1 MGDQEAAGVYF
12 EVMADY
18 ESYCVQEC
26 EVRGAEAASVDTD
39 QAGSA
44 L

>member
-1 MGDQEAAGVYF
+1 MGDQEAVGSYF
-12 EVMADY
+12 GVMADY
-18 ESYCVQEC
+18 ESYCAQEC
-26 EVRGAEAASVDTD
+26 EVRGAEAASVDAG

>member
-12 EVMADY
+12 EVMAGY

-26 EVRGAEAASVDTD
+26 EVSGAETASVGTD
-39 QAGSA
+39 QAGST